1 MFVFK
6 LNAVL
11 ILCLV
16 NVLVFT
22 EARFNTHSKYVGNR
36 RPYKRAPGM
45 LTTTINCG
53 LKKWKINVI
62 CLCFLDVIG
71 RCIVEPNSNIDD
83 LTDHVTGSVTFTQS
97 VSM

>member
-1 MFVFK
+1 MFGFK
-6 LNAVL
+6 LNVVV

-53 LKKWKINVI
+53 LKKWKITLFVYVFFRRHWKMY
-62 CLCFLDVIG
+62 CGTKFK
-71 RCIVEPNSNIDD
+71 
-83 LTDHVTGSVTFTQS
+83 H
-97 VSM
+97 